1 MAERILMVD
10 DEPRILDGLR
20 RTLHG
25 RYQIDPATSGAEG
38 LTRIADAA
46 EPYSVV
52 VSDMKMPV
60 MDGAEFLARARVA
73 SPDSVQ
79 IILSGQAELSSTI
92 AAVNEGNLFRFLTK
106 PCEPNDLTR
115 ALDAALEQHRLVM
128 AERELL
134 QRTLDGAVEL
144 LTDLMKATNPF
155 AAMRTERL
163 RVLVDAVAP
172 VGAWEPRIAAMLGQ
186 VGLMAIPEPVLAQV
200 RSGEP
205 LDAGNDELFRGHP
218 RLAYDLIRRI
228 PRLERVAGWVAEQP
242 VAFSEKPPV
251 DMDDDQAPYATA
263 VAFLVGVEGGL
274 QPGQAA
280 GGLSGYPKDLVDQIL
295 QVYVT
300 AQVRKPRRVTGTELM
315 VGMIV
320 DQDVLTTNGLVLLR
334 QGEVLSESMAIRLRH
349 FAGGVG
355 LVEPIAVLV

>member
-38 LTRIADAA
+38 LTRIAEVP

-52 VSDMKMPV
+52 VSDMKMPG

-79 IILSGQAELSSTI
+79 IILSGQAELTSTI
-92 AAVNEGNLFRFLTK
+92 AAVNDGNLFRFLTK
-106 PCEPNDLTR
+106 PCDPADLTR

-144 LTDLMKATNPF
+144 LTDLMKATNPL
-155 AAMRTERL
+155 AASRTERL
-163 RVLVDAVAP
+163 RVLVDAIAP
-172 VGAWEPRIAAMLGQ
+172 PEAWEPRIAAMLGQ
-186 VGLMAIPEPVLAQV
+186 VGLMAIPEPVLARV
-200 RSGEP
+200 RSGEE
-205 LDAGNDELFRGHP
+205 LDPENLELFRSHP

-242 VAFSEKPPV
+242 VVFGPEPPEG
-251 DMDDDQAPYATA
+251 MDEDQAPYATA
-263 VAFLVGVEGGL
+263 VAFLVGVDGGR
-274 QPGQAA
+274 PPVTAA
-280 GGLSGYPKDLVDQIL
+280 ADLTGYPKQLVDRIL
-295 QVYVT
+295 KVYAA
-300 AQVRKPRRVTGTELM
+300 AQVRKPRRVTGAELM
-315 VGMIV
+315 VGMVV
-320 DQDVLTTNGLVLLR
+320 DQDVLTTNGLVLIR

-349 FAGGVG
+349 FASGVG

>member
-1 MAERILMVD
+1 VAERILMVD

-38 LTRIADAA
+38 LTRIADTA
-46 EPYSVV
+46 EPYSVI

-60 MDGAEFLARARVA
+60 MDGAEFLARARAA
-73 SPDSVQ
+73 SPNSVQ

-106 PCEPNDLTR
+106 PCDPTDLTR
-115 ALDAALEQHRLVM
+115 ALDAALEQYRLVM

-144 LTDLMKATNPF
+144 LTDLMKATNPY

-172 VGAWEPRIAAMLGQ
+172 ADAWEPRIAAMLGQ
-186 VGLMAIPEPVLAQV
+186 VGLMAIPEPVMVQV
-200 RSGEP
+200 RSGDP
-205 LDAGNDELFRGHP
+205 LDTENEELFRSHP

-228 PRLERVAGWVAEQP
+228 PRLERVAEWVAEQP
-242 VAFSEKPPV
+242 VVFGEKPPV

-263 VAFLVGVEGGL
+263 VAFLAGVDGGL
-274 QPGQAA
+274 PPGQVA
-280 GGLSGYPKDLVDQIL
+280 GGLTAYPRDLVDRIL
-295 QVYVT
+295 HAFAT
-300 AQVRKPRRVTGTELM
+300 AQIRKPRRVTGAELM
-315 VGMIV
+315 VGMVV

-334 QGEVLSESMAIRLRH
+334 NGEVLSESMAIRLRH

-355 LVEPIAVLV
+355 LVEPISVLV